1 MCVVTFDW
9 TVDSDFAALV
19 MPPRRAAVANIFK
32 SWLFMLPSFNQ
43 MCPSQRIISKDTNPP

>member
-1 MCVVTFDW
+1 
-9 TVDSDFAALV
+9 V